1 MKNNNYIK
9 QTIVLI
15 CVLFFGFSS
24 FQTSAK
30 TKPIKARLV
39 VQYVKDN
46 TVNTL
51 TISGKYKEG
60 KIYMPAK
67 GFELKVFSIVENDS
81 LVFLGDVTLNNSGK
95 ATFNV
100 DKAFEISQENYQFKI
115 EYAGSDKFKKVSN
128 TIDIK
133 IANLT
138 AKLINDEENYS
149 IEATLTN
156 SLGEPL
162 PETAINVQLKRLFS
176 PIAVGSGIYFTDE
189 NGIIVAPI
197 EGVMP
202 GINGKLDYEVLL
214 KDSDD
219 YGTIKTVVNTTIGKP
234 IVDISTFD
242 ERTMWSPPT
251 KAPLVN
257 LVVLNILIFG
267 IWSILFILIFNL
279 FRISKN
285 KNSQKTK
292 TLKL

>member
-24 FQTSAK
+24 FQTLAK
-30 TKPIKARLV
+30 TKPIKARLI

-51 TISGKYKEG
+51 TISGKYKEE

-81 LVFLGDVTLNNSGK
+81 LVFLGNVTLNNSGK

-115 EYAGSDKFKKVSN
+115 EYAGSDKFKKVSK
-128 TIDIK
+128 TIEIK
-133 IANLT
+133 IANLS

-162 PETAINVQLKRLFS
+162 PETALNVQLKRLFS
-176 PIAVGSGIYFTDE
+176 PIAVGSGFYFTDE

-197 EGVMP
+197 ESIMP
-202 GINGKLDYEVLL
+202 GIDGKLDYEVLL

-234 IVDISTFD
+234 IVDESTFD
-242 ERTMWSPPT
+242 ERTMWSPPL
-251 KAPLVN
+251 KAPLVV
-257 LVVLNILIFG
+257 LVVPNILIFG

-285 KNSQKTK
+285 KNS
-292 TLKL
+292 